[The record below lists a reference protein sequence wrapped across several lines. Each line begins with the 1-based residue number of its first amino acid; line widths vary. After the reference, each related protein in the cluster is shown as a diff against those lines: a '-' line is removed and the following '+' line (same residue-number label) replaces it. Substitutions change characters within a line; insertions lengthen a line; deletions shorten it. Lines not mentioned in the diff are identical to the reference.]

1 MKSETVMLG
10 EREFVL
16 KELPL
21 RKARAFRE
29 TLKTHFGAFIAVF
42 EGAPQTDITNTRSV
56 AGLMR
61 GLSDTLL
68 NSVDLA
74 ADLLYEYSPDIA
86 TQRDYIEDHAT
97 SSEVV
102 DAFLALMS
110 LAFPFFGT
118 SRGQRL
124 MSTIQKIGSNDSQTL
139 TSSPSLSGES
149 GQTSL
154 TR

>member
-1 MKSETVMLG
+1 MKSETVTLG

-21 RKARAFRE
+21 RRARQFRE
-29 TLKTHFGAFIAVF
+29 TLKSEFGAFVALF
-42 EGAPQTDITNTRSV
+42 ESAPQTDITNTAAIS
-56 AGLMR
+56 GLLR
-61 GLSDTLL
+61 TVSDVLFD
-68 NSVDLA
+68 SVDKA
-74 ADLLYEYSPDIA
+74 ADLLYEYSPDIKA
-86 TQRDYIEDHAT
+86 AQDYIEDHAT

-102 DAFLALMS
+102 DALLALMS

>member
-1 MKSETVMLG
+1 MKTETVMLG

-29 TLKTHFGAFIAVF
+29 TLKTHFGAFISVF
-42 EGAPQTDITNTRSV
+42 EDAPQTDITNTRSV

-74 ADLLYEYSPDIA
+74 ADLLYEYDASIA
-86 TQRDYIEDHAT
+86 AQKDYIEDHAT

-102 DAFLALMS
+102 DAFLALIGLS
-110 LAFPFFGT
+110 FPFFGT

-124 MSTIQKIGSNDSQTL
+124 MSTIQKIGSNDKPTL
-139 TSSPSLSGES
+139 TNSPLPSGES
-149 GQTSL
+149 GQMN
-154 TR
+154 